1 MPTWASLLIS
11 MAGFVLGGGFLGFL
25 QHMIDRHD
33 AKKGKKSAEV
43 EAIEKLEGKIDNQA
57 KDMDKR
63 FEDIDKRFNLLSER
77 MDMENATD
85 ARIRILGFSDEIMHG
100 VRHSEESFNQVLQDI
115 TGYEKYCDKHED
127 YKNARAKAAIA
138 NIQTTY
144 EKCVREGDF
153 LDMKKGA

>member
-1 MPTWASLLIS
+1 MPTWVSVLIS
-11 MAGFVLGGGFLGFL
+11 FGGFILGGGFLGFL

-33 AKKGKKSAEV
+33 QKKGKKSAEV
-43 EAIEKLEGKIDNQA
+43 EAIEKLETKIDTQK

-63 FEDIDKRFNLLSER
+63 FEDIDRRFTALSQR

-115 TGYEKYCDKHED
+115 TGYENTVTNTRIIRMRGQKRQSQIFRQLMRNVSK
-127 YKNARAKAAIA
+127 RA
-138 NIQTTY
+138 TSWT
-144 EKCVREGDF
+144 
-153 LDMKKGA
+153 

>member
-33 AKKGKKSAEV
+33 AKKGKKSATL
-43 EAIEKLEGKIDNQA
+43 EAIEKLETKIDSQA
-57 KDMDKR
+57 KDIDER
-63 FEDIDKRFNLLSER
+63 FTAIESR
-77 MDMENATD
+77 MDRENATD

-100 VRHSEESFNQVLQDI
+100 VRHSEESFNQALQDI
-115 TGYEKYCDKHED
+115 TQYEKYCDKHPD
-127 YKNARAKAAIA
+127 YKNARAKVAIA

-144 EKCVREGDF
+144 EKCVKEGDF
-153 LDMKKGA
+153 LGMKGE

>member
-25 QHMIDRHD
+25 QYMINRHD
-33 AKKGKKSAEV
+33 EKKGKKSAEV
-43 EAIEKLEGKIDNQA
+43 EAIEKLETKIDTQK
-57 KDMDKR
+57 KDMDER
-63 FEDIDKRFNLLSER
+63 FSEIDKRFNALSAR

-100 VRHSEESFNQVLQDI
+100 VRHSEESFNQILQDI
-115 TGYEKYCDKHED
+115 TNYDKYCDKHED

-138 NIQTTY
+138 NIQSVY
-144 EKCVREGDF
+144 ENCVKEGDF
-153 LDMKKGA
+153 LGMKN